1 MHNPKLLKTA
11 RRLLPP
17 WLKARLD
24 PFHARIEQRLTH
36 FADELPAGARVLD
49 CGAGECQYR
58 PFFARA
64 RYVAVDNAVGD
75 HAWDYSQLSVMGDLA
90 ALPFADAIF
99 DAAISTVT
107 LEHVRVPALAIAEMR
122 RVLRHPGKVFLA
134 VPQFWE
140 LHQAPHDYFR
150 YTRCGT
156 EYLLRQ
162 AGFEVERLEATGGY
176 FQVAGK
182 LSIDLL
188 QFVQNGWRRVFWVL
202 LAPVFGLAI
211 PLACYYLDKLDH
223 QRSFTIGWI
232 AVARTREEMPVP
244 APQRAEAMT
253 AEALSEVQR

>member
-1 MHNPKLLKTA
+1 VHNPKLLKTA
-11 RRLLPP
+11 RRLLPN
-17 WLKARLD
+17 WLRVRLD
-24 PFHARIEQRLTH
+24 PFHARIERALAH

-58 PFFARA
+58 DLFRRA
-64 RYVAVDNAVGD
+64 RYVAVDSAVGD
-75 HAWDYSQLSVMGDLA
+75 AAWDYSQLSAIGDLG
-90 ALPFADAIF
+90 ALPFADATF

-107 LEHVRVPALAIAEMR
+107 LEHVRFPAAALAEMR
-122 RVLRHPGKVFLA
+122 RVLRYPGQVFLA

-162 AGFEVERLEATGGY
+162 AGFEVERLEPTGGY

-188 QFVQNGWRRVFWVL
+188 QFVQIGWRRVIWVL
-202 LAPVFGLAI
+202 LAPVFGFAI
-211 PLACYYLDKLDH
+211 PLACYYLDKLD
-223 QRSFTIGWI
+223 RKRNFTIGWI
-232 AVARTREEMPVP
+232 AVARTRPETP
-244 APQRAEAMT
+244 APSRPRKDAAPT
-253 AEALSEVQR
+253 EALSGVRP